1 MSQRRPRP
9 RPGHALKK
17 LASPHLRPFQSVDG
31 GSRVCGGSL
40 RPNRRTPP
48 RKGRAPKPSARD
60 APLAVC
66 DPIDTHSSHV
76 CAAAD
81 RRCART
87 PSGDMSQPTQALAA
101 GGVSCW
107 VGFGGGWFFVRR
119 GWAVMGRCR
128 EEPRARVGPGSSPG
142 HAMSFSVAPDLIRG
156 LRASQPGFSVG
167 DRPPTRR
174 SCAPSTSPRGGGEE
188 WRTAHPHTAR
198 HLPLVGRSAGP
209 WGCRVGGK
217 RNGRRR
223 AGGCST
229 TPPRCRW
236 FQDVTRL
243 GGRPRGRRGSPWG
256 RWAGDRSLSCLRA
269 GRFQATPSRHAVRR
283 SCAPK

>member
-1 MSQRRPRP
+1 MLQGRPRP

-17 LASPHLRPFQSVDG
+17 LASPRPCTFQSVDG

-40 RPNRRTPP
+40 RPSRRTPL

-60 APLAVC
+60 APSAVC

-87 PSGDMSQPTQALAA
+87 PSGDCLN
-101 GGVSCW
+101 
-107 VGFGGGWFFVRR
+107 RR
-119 GWAVMGRCR
+119 RR
-128 EEPRARVGPGSSPG
+128 RPRAGFRAGRPAVSSC
-142 HAMSFSVAPDLIRG
+142 AFQQ
-156 LRASQPGFSVG
+156 ASAREQ
-167 DRPPTRR
+167 PPTRR
-174 SCAPSTSPRGGGEE
+174 SFAPPTSPQGGG
-188 WRTAHPHTAR
+188 RLRSNPRAHGA

-217 RNGRRR
+217 GNGRRR

-236 FQDVTRL
+236 FQAGGRL

-256 RWAGDRSLSCLRA
+256 RWAGDRSPWCLRA

-283 SCAPK
+283 NCAPG